1 MSGAD
6 AVKRFVRG
14 TLGCGCSDE
23 VFAKIELEQEVL
35 QSGEHSI
42 RLVIGDRLL
51 VWAIGSSAEHAS
63 HIDLARRIADGIE
76 LRDARGLNRF
86 RLVLG
91 VVQPRP
97 VEDALQL
104 SFAKLP
110 LPDDRIHLHVVP
122 VRALEQLLQSA
133 AAPQQ

>member
-6 AVKRFVRG
+6 AVKRFVRS
-14 TLGCGCSDE
+14 TLGCGCCDE
-23 VFAKIELEQEVL
+23 VFAKIEVQHEVL
-35 QSGEHSI
+35 QGGEHSI

-51 VWAIGSSAEHAS
+51 LWAIGSSAMHAFD
-63 HIDLARRIADGIE
+63 IELARCIADGIE
-76 LRDARGLNRF
+76 MRDARGLNRF

-91 VVQPRP
+91 VARPRS
-97 VEDALQL
+97 VEDALRL

-122 VRALEQLLQSA
+122 MRALEQLLQSA